1 MKEILNELCVYTKKG
16 PNKNTFELRL
26 EYKGKKKAE
35 EAAAAALKKEK

>member
-16 PNKNTFELRL
+16 PNKNTFELKT
-26 EYKGKKKAE
+26 EFAGKKKAE